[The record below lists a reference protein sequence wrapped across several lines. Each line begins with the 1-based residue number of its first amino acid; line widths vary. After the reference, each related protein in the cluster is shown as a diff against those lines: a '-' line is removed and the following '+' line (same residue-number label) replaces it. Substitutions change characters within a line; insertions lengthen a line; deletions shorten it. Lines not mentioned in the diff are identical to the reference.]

1 MKRMKNPCWKGYV
14 AYGMKKTRKGL
25 VPNCVRTN
33 VSKTTR
39 KTRKTRRRR

>member
-1 MKRMKNPCWKGYV
+1 MKMKNPCWKGYV

-25 VPNCVRTN
+25 VPNCIRK
-33 VSKTTR
+33 STR